1 MEELKEN
8 IQMFEKRIRS
18 NREIPASPVAVQI
31 HTNKIEVEPIIE
43 FSPILAEDSS
53 VSEEVSPPLHEAHIV
68 VVSSPIRVPKSMRP
82 TPMRSPPKGPMV
94 QKSETV

>member
-1 MEELKEN
+1 
-8 IQMFEKRIRS
+8 MFEKRIRS
-18 NREIPASPVAVQI
+18 NREIPASSIAVQI

-53 VSEEVSPPLHEAHIV
+53 VSEEVPPTLHEAHIV
-68 VVSSPIRVPKSMRP
+68 VSSPMRVPKLMRP
-82 TPMRSPPKGPMV
+82 ILMSSPPKGPMV

>member
-1 MEELKEN
+1 
-8 IQMFEKRIRS
+8 MFEKRIRS

-53 VSEEVSPPLHEAHIV
+53 VSKEVPPPLHEAHIV
-68 VVSSPIRVPKSMRP
+68 VSSPMRVPKSMRP

>member
-1 MEELKEN
+1 
-8 IQMFEKRIRS
+8 MFEKRIRS
-18 NREIPASPVAVQI
+18 NREIPASSIAVQI

-53 VSEEVSPPLHEAHIV
+53 VSKEVPPTMHEAHIV
-68 VVSSPIRVPKSMRP
+68 VSSPIRAPKSMRP
-82 TPMRSPPKGPMV
+82 IPTKSSPKGSMV